1 VKRIPPIFWTGKLS
15 LPVKLLM
22 NANGILACLNGS
34 TKDIATMK
42 DRVRLGYEG
51 DITDSVKL
59 YDELGLENQ
68 LKSARLQLEG
78 LKVEGKEVL
87 DIGAGTGALSLLLLK
102 QGAKRVT
109 CGDISEQML
118 NKCREKAKNM
128 GFGEDRIDFRVLDAE
143 SLPYEENS
151 YDVVVTGMSFGLFPN
166 QQKAV
171 NEMARVARHGGC
183 ISVGAHGPE
192 HYWEPIDAFV
202 RSTNIFYIV
211 GYRPEFWPRTEADVQ
226 KMMGKA
232 GISNIKSRRII
243 WRNTYAS
250 GGEAWDFFAAISGSM
265 QYAKYPTEKRQADY
279 QKVRASFDK
288 NKKNIVTD
296 DVILAYGLKQ

>member
-1 VKRIPPIFWTGKLS
+1 MKRIPPIFWTGKLS

-143 SLPYEENS
+143 SLPFTENS
-151 YDVVVTGMSFGLFPN
+151 YDVVVTGMSFGLFPD
-166 QQKAV
+166 QPKAIK
-171 NEMARVARHGGC
+171 EMARVVRHGGS

-192 HYWEPIDAFV
+192 HYWEPMDAFI
-202 RSTNIFYIV
+202 RSTNILYLL
-211 GYRPEFWPRTEADVQ
+211 GYRPEFWPRTEIEVRN
-226 KMMGKA
+226 MMAEA
-232 GISNIKSRRII
+232 GLSDIKSRRVI
-243 WRNTYAS
+243 WRNNYAS
-250 GGEAWDFFAAISGSM
+250 GGEAWDFFAAISSSW
-265 QYAKYPTEKRQADY
+265 QYSKYPREKRQADY
-279 QKVRASFDK
+279 QQVRDYFNK
-288 NKKNIVTD
+288 NRKNIVTD
-296 DVILAYGLKQ
+296 DIILAYGRKA